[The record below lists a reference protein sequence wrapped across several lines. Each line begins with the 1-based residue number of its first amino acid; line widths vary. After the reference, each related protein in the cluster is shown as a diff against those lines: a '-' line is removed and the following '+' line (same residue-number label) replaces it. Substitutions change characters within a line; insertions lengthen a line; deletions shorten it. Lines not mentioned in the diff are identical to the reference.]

1 MSRTRASLGLAA
13 AAAIAAV
20 AACTPARSPSPQSAA
35 EHTWRSKCGTCHVP
49 VEPGTRTEAQLR
61 TALARHRKRVRLTEP
76 QWEELIAFLAA
87 KQP

>member
-1 MSRTRASLGLAA
+1 VTLSRASLGLGAA
-13 AAAIAAV
+13 LAIAAF
-20 AACTPARSPSPQSAA
+20 AACAPARSPSIQSAA

-49 VEPGTRTEAQLR
+49 VEPGTRSEAQLR

-76 QWEELIAFLAA
+76 EWEDLTMFLAA